1 MRMPGQVLHK
11 VPLFGWAIFVT
22 AVLLLLSLPVLAGI
36 FNYILLALNS
46 AICWKLLF
54 MLKMWIRQSAG
65 NHKYLSVFEILRDY
79 TPELMCYKNILNQ
92 KLYFNSLNYLNNNNN
107 INNFNNEN
115 FSYYLTGL
123 IEGDGSIIVPKIE
136 RSPKG
141 KLNYPS
147 IQIVFHLRDFP
158 LSLIIQQKL
167 GHGSIH
173 RKKGVNAYVLTI
185 NNIEGILLVIYL
197 INGYMKTPKIHSLNK
212 LIDWVNKKKGLNIE
226 KKMIN
231 VEKISST
238 AWLSG
243 FIDADGHFSVRTS
256 VVGKYPRIECRFELS
271 QRQIDHNNCNNYSY
285 LKEIADF
292 LITDVKSIR
301 ITKPNPEYRVRTTN
315 LRANHLLINYL
326 DEYPLFSSKYL
337 NYIDWLKVLKYFEC
351 KEHTNLE
358 AIKNIIKI
366 KSGMND
372 RRTEFNWDHLNKFYN
387 LYK

>member
-36 FNYILLALNS
+36 INYILLALNS

-54 MLKMWIRQSAG
+54 TANMWTRQSAG
-65 NHKYLSVFEILRDY
+65 NQKYLGIFEILRDY
-79 TPELMCYKNILNQ
+79 TPELMCYKNILSS
-92 KLYFNSLNYLNNNNN
+92 KLYFSSLNYSNSKN
-107 INNFNNEN
+107 INNYNNDN

-123 IEGDGSIIVPKIE
+123 IEGDGSIVVPKIE

-147 IQIVFHLRDFP
+147 VQIVFDLRDFP
-158 LSLIIQQKL
+158 LILVIQQRL

-173 RKKGVNAYVLTI
+173 RKKGVNAYVLSI
-185 NNIEGILLVIYL
+185 NNKEGILLIISL
-197 INGYMKTPKIHSLNK
+197 INGYMKTPKIYSLNK
-212 LIDWVNKKKGLNIE
+212 LIDWINKKEGLNIE
-226 KKMIN
+226 KKRIN
-231 VEKISST
+231 TEKISST

-256 VVGKYPRIECRFELS
+256 VIGKYPKIECRFELI
-271 QRQIDHNNCNNYSY
+271 QRQIDHNKYNNYSY

-292 LITDVKSIR
+292 LETDVKSIR
-301 ITKPNPEYRVRTTN
+301 VTKPNPEYRIRTTN
-315 LRANHLLINYL
+315 LKANHLLINNL
-326 DEYPLFSSKYL
+326 NEYPLFSSKYL
-337 NYIDWLKVLKYFEC
+337 NYMDWLNILKYFEN
-351 KEHTNLE
+351 KEHTKLE
-358 AIKNIIKI
+358 SINNIIKI
-366 KSGMND
+366 KAGMND